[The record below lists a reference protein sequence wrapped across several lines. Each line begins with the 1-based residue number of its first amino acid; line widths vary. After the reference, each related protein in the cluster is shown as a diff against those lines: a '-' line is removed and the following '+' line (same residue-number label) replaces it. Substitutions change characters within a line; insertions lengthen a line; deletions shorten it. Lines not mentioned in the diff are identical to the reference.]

1 MDEDCVF
8 CKIVREE
15 NPASFVYKDEKA
27 LAFMSNNPIH
37 EGHTLVVPKKHYENI
52 YTIPDEDIA
61 HLFGIVKKVTLAVKT
76 AVKADGIRIIQ
87 NNGSAAGQVVFHIHV
102 HIIPVHEGQE
112 RLNRRIYG
120 IEELEKTAIKIRQY
134 VNI

>member
-27 LAFMSNNPIH
+27 LAFLSNNPIH